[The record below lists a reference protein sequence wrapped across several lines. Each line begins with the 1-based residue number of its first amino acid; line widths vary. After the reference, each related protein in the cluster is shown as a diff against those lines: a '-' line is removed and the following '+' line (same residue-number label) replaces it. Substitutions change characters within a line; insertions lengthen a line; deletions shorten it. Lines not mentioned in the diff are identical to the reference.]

1 MRQLGIL
8 GGMSWEST
16 ASYYRLLNQGVR
28 ARLGGLHSAPLLLHS
43 VDFAEIAELQRRADW
58 QTAAALLATAAQG
71 LEQAGATALLLA
83 TNTMHKVASTIEA
96 SVDIPLLHIG
106 DAVGQALQRQGIKR
120 AALLGT
126 RFTMQEDFYRQR
138 LVERFGIEVITP
150 TPLQMTEIDRVIFAE
165 LCQGQFLP
173 QARDFYLNCLSL
185 LQAQG
190 AEVAIL
196 GCTEIGLLLADA
208 ATSLPLLD
216 STELHVDLGL
226 AWMLGGTGRWPIHSD
241 GLR

>member
-28 ARLGGLHSAPLLLHS
+28 EQLGGLHSAPLLLHS

-58 QTAAALLATAAQG
+58 QAAGALLAKAAQG
-71 LEQAGATALLLA
+71 LQQAGATALLLA
-83 TNTMHKVASTIEA
+83 TNTMHKVAPAIEA
-96 SVDIPLLHIG
+96 AVDIPLLHIG
-106 DAVGQALQRQGIKR
+106 DAVGQALQRQGLRR

-138 LVERFGIEVITP
+138 LAERFGIEVITP
-150 TPLQMTEIDRVIFAE
+150 DAAQMAEIDRVIFAE

-173 QARDFYLNCLSL
+173 SARDFYLDCLRT
-185 LQAQG
+185 LQEQG
-190 AEVAIL
+190 AEAAIL
-196 GCTEIGLLLADA
+196 GCTEIGLLLEGLDA
-208 ATSLPLLD
+208 PLPLLD
-216 STELHVDLGL
+216 STELHVAMGL
-226 AWMLGGTGRWPIHSD
+226 EWMLGA
-241 GLR
+241 